1 MCILIT
7 RILHSKDAT
16 IYTPMQY
23 IQEDFQANPLR
34 DAPTN
39 ICILLAMPNAKHLT
53 AYDFQDTLNI
63 LSHFVAGPV

>member
-1 MCILIT
+1 
-7 RILHSKDAT
+7 
-16 IYTPMQY
+16 MQY